1 MDENEREIAR
11 ILQEEMKLMEGGG
24 DANSNNMVPPQNQND
39 SAAQA
44 NQNPLDDE
52 AGVRAPDQSRMQV
65 LSGPD
70 PYNPDDYNQI
80 VQEVEEEQRR
90 L

>member
-24 DANSNNMVPPQNQND
+24 DAISNNMVPPQNQND

-44 NQNPLDDE
+44 NQNPPDD